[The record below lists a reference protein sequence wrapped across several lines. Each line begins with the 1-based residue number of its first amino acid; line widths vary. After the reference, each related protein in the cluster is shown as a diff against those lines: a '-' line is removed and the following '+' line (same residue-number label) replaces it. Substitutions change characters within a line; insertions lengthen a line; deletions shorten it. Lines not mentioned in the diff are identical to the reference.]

1 MLLHLKEKSF
11 MSDKE
16 NPFASSGTPKS
27 SSRSPGSPPLKE
39 DIEGNLALTAKI
51 AKISAGVYVFLAALY
66 GFTWFRGFKYL
77 MPLEM
82 GITWIHIIHVFRA
95 SFGICFLLLAWRG
108 WIYGNSIK
116 NIPIDESAPFAKH
129 VENLTWLWLAIGLMV
144 FLQLASTALNI
155 TATYS
160 STGDWY

>member
-1 MLLHLKEKSF
+1 

-16 NPFASSGTPKS
+16 NPFASSETPTS
-27 SSRSPGSPPLKE
+27 SENSPGPPALKE

-51 AKISAGVYVFLAALY
+51 AKISAGVFLLLAVVY
-66 GFTWFRGFKYL
+66 GLTWYRGFEYL
-77 MPLEM
+77 LPLEM
-82 GITWIHIIHVFRA
+82 GISWLHIIHVFRGT
-95 SFGICFLLLAWRG
+95 FGICFVLLAWRG

-116 NIPIDESAPFAKH
+116 NIPIDESAAFAKY
-129 VENLTWLWLAIGLMV
+129 VENQTWLWLVIGLMV

-155 TATYS
+155 TASYS